1 MGREIVS
8 RMELLLPRRREEI
21 WERMTD
27 LDRWQWRRDLEGLE
41 RTGPETFVEYGKGGF
56 ATYFSVTDRQ
66 EPALWAFDVEND
78 NFTGRWTGELR
89 QEGEQTRLIFTERVT
104 MKRWVPALLVR
115 GYLRRQQRRY
125 GEDLRRALGI

>member
-1 MGREIVS
+1 MGKEIVS

-78 NFTGRWTGELR
+78 NLTGRWTGELR

-125 GEDLRRALGI
+125 GEDLRQALGI

>member
-8 RMELLLPRRREEI
+8 RMELVLPRRREEI
-21 WERMTD
+21 WEQMTD

-41 RTGPETFVEYGKGGF
+41 RTVTETFAEYVKGGF
-56 ATYFSVTDRQ
+56 ATHFSVTDRQ

-78 NFTGRWTGELR
+78 NLTGRWTGELR

-104 MKRWVPALLVR
+104 MKRWVPALLIR

-125 GEDLRRALGI
+125 GEDLKRALGL

>member
-1 MGREIVS
+1 MGKEIVS

-41 RTGPETFVEYGKGGF
+41 RTGAETFVEYGKGGF

-78 NFTGRWTGELR
+78 NLTGRWTGELR

-115 GYLRRQQRRY
+115 GYLRKQQRRY
-125 GEDLRRALGI
+125 GEDLRRVLGI